1 MLTLDFVGTLL
12 NIIFITTKLKI
23 SKIRKIYTI
32 QRQNK
37 NIMNNKRRKAPL
49 FMTDLTCTY
58 CYRSYKKKDNYDKH
72 VQCCEF
78 FYRSRREHVDIA
90 YEPIPTQ
97 RELYQLVK
105 ELAYKCDKLQKKV
118 DKLETTN
125 TNKQRKH
132 IADYLQ
138 EQTPQITAFQ
148 WAHQIEITQQHLE
161 TIFENSLIEGIA
173 QSIRDHIH
181 IVSLLPFCA
190 FSQKQN
196 TIYIYNTPLED
207 DHDATP
213 QWHVMSNKE
222 MDKIIY
228 IISYKI
234 MRAFMEWQ
242 QKNYQHL
249 NNEYEDEP
257 EFETSTEESSREEKI
272 ADDMKKQHIVYMI
285 KINGSRIGEDR
296 KRTEIKKVLYNTIQK
311 PLPSIVELS

>member
-1 MLTLDFVGTLL
+1 
-12 NIIFITTKLKI
+12 
-23 SKIRKIYTI
+23 
-32 QRQNK
+32 
-37 NIMNNKRRKAPL
+37 MNSKRRKAPI

-58 CYRSYKKKDNYDKH
+58 CYRAYKKKENYDKH
-72 VQCCEF
+72 VHCCEF
-78 FYRSRREHVDIA
+78 FYRSRMQHADIA

-125 TNKQRKH
+125 TNTQRKH

-138 EQTPQITAFQ
+138 EHIPQMTAFQ
-148 WAHQIEITQQHLE
+148 WAQQIEITQQHLE
-161 TIFENSLIEGIA
+161 MIFEYSLIEGIA

-196 TIYIYNTPLED
+196 TIYIYNTSS
-207 DHDATP
+207 DHDHNAIP

-222 MDKIIY
+222 MDKIIS
-228 IISYKI
+228 IVSYKI
-234 MRAFMEWQ
+234 LRAFMEWQ
-242 QKNYQHL
+242 QNHYQQL
-249 NNEYEDEP
+249 LSNDDVYEDEP
-257 EFETSTEESSREEKI
+257 GFDPPTEDSSREQQI

-285 KINGSRIGEDR
+285 KINGSRISEDK
-296 KRTEIKKVLYNTIQK
+296 KRTEIKKVLYNAIQK
-311 PLPSIVELS
+311 PLQSMIEIS

>member
-1 MLTLDFVGTLL
+1 M
-12 NIIFITTKLKI
+12 
-23 SKIRKIYTI
+23 KIYKNPKNYTI
-32 QRQNK
+32 ERQNK
-37 NIMNNKRRKAPL
+37 NIMNNKRRKPPAL
-49 FMTDLTCTY
+49 MTDLTCTY

-78 FYRSRREHVDIA
+78 FYRCRREHADVA
-90 YEPIPTQ
+90 YEPIPSQ

-105 ELAYKCDKLQKKV
+105 ELAYKCDKLQKKI

-125 TNKQRKH
+125 TNKQRKQ
-132 IADYLQ
+132 IVDYLQ

-148 WAHQIEITQQHLE
+148 WAHQIEISQQHLE
-161 TIFENSLIEGIA
+161 TIFENSLIEGIT

-196 TIYIYNTPLED
+196 TIYIYNTPSEED
-207 DHDATP
+207 DHAATP
-213 QWHVMSNKE
+213 QWHAMSNKE
-222 MDKIIY
+222 MDKLIS

-234 MRAFMEWQ
+234 LRAFMEWQ
-242 QKNYQHL
+242 QKHYQQHL
-249 NNEYEDEP
+249 GNDAVYEDEP
-257 EFETSTEESSREEKI
+257 EFDPPTEDSSREQQI

-296 KRTEIKKVLYNTIQK
+296 KRTEIKKVLYNAIQK
-311 PLPSIVELS
+311 PLPSIVELSS

>member
-1 MLTLDFVGTLL
+1 M
-12 NIIFITTKLKI
+12 KI
-23 SKIRKIYTI
+23 RKIRKIYTI
-32 QRQNK
+32 ELQNK

-58 CYRSYKKKDNYDKH
+58 CYRAYKKKDNYDKH

-78 FYRSRREHVDIA
+78 FYRSRMQHADVA

-132 IADYLQ
+132 ITDYLQ
-138 EQTPQITAFQ
+138 EHTPQITAFQ
-148 WAHQIEITQQHLE
+148 WAHQIEINQHHLE

-196 TIYIYNTPLED
+196 TIYIYNTTSEE

-213 QWHVMSNKE
+213 QWHAMSNKE
-222 MDKIIY
+222 MDKIIS

-234 MRAFMEWQ
+234 LRAFMEWQ
-242 QKNYQHL
+242 QKYYHHPINQ
-249 NNEYEDEP
+249 DDP
-257 EFETSTEESSREEKI
+257 EFDTSTGDSSREEQI

-285 KINGSRIGEDR
+285 KINGSRISEDR
-296 KRTEIKKVLYNTIQK
+296 KRTEIKKVLYNAIQK